1 VYAKRASP
9 MPTRVALSPES
20 VAVKALGAPLLG
32 RIAITAEPALSG
44 RRGPR

>member
-9 MPTRVALSPES
+9 MPTRVAQSAES
-20 VAVKALGAPLLG
+20 VALQALGAPRPGSIAVTEG
-32 RIAITAEPALSG
+32 RALSG